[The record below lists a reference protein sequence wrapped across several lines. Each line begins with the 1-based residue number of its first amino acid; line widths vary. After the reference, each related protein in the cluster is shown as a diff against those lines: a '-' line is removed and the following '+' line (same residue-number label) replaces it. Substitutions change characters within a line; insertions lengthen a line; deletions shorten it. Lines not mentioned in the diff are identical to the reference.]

1 MDGAPKISDYLCDDC
16 REHYEAVKK
25 LVGIAHIPFV
35 EEPRLVRGLDYYT
48 RTVFEVQVVEGMGSQ
63 NAIGGG
69 GRYDKLAEE
78 VGGRPT
84 PGFGFALG
92 YERCLLALQA
102 AGVEL
107 PGKPPCD
114 IFVACVDDSV
124 RELGFRI
131 VQAARDV
138 GLTAELD
145 HQHRSLKSQF
155 KLADKIGAVLVMVL
169 GPDEVEQ
176 GVVTIRNMQT
186 HHERT
191 VELKALRSLMER
203 FLGARSDSSATGQL
217 FDMK

>member
-1 MDGAPKISDYLCDDC
+1 M
-16 REHYEAVKK
+16 
-25 LVGIAHIPFV
+25 
-35 EEPRLVRGLDYYT
+35 
-48 RTVFEVQVVEGMGSQ
+48 
-63 NAIGGG
+63 
-69 GRYDKLAEE
+69 
-78 VGGRPT
+78 
-84 PGFGFALG
+84 
-92 YERCLLALQA
+92 
-102 AGVEL
+102 
-107 PGKPPCD
+107 
-114 IFVACVDDSV
+114 ACVDDSV